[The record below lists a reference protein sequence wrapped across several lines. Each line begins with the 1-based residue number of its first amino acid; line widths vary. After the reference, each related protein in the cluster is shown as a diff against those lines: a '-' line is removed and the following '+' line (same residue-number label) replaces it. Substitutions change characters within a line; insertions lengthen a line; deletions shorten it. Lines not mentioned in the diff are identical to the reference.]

1 MKVRG
6 SHLIALGIM
15 AAIGGW
21 MFTGDLVIG
30 GQVDPNSKTIAQ
42 REEAE
47 QAATFRVRV
56 ETLTPAKRPNRLAV
70 RGRTAANTVV
80 SVRAETGGVVE
91 ARPVEKGQ
99 AVKVGDLLCVIEKGV
114 RSTTVEQARSNL
126 TQTQEDYDANVRLVE
141 RGFATRTK
149 LRSLR
154 TALDAAKAALASAEQ
169 DFGRTEIRAT
179 VAGLVRQPMAEVG
192 DNLSPGGVCV
202 TKMDTNPMLF
212 TGQVSERDINAV
224 SKGMQA
230 MVKPISGD
238 PQVGKISYISPIAD
252 ADTRTFNVEIEV
264 DNSSDSLRDGMTASA
279 LIDLPT
285 TTAFRIAPS
294 WLTLADDGQVG
305 IRHVDQQGVVGFR
318 PVKIIAQEA
327 DIMWVTGPDDGMRV
341 ITLGQNFV
349 AAGEK
354 VVPVSPEE
362 MKQLEA
368 KRAATAANR
377 KAEPSTRE
385 QRS

>member
-1 MKVRG
+1 
-6 SHLIALGIM
+6 
-15 AAIGGW
+15 
-21 MFTGDLVIG
+21 
-30 GQVDPNSKTIAQ
+30 
-42 REEAE
+42 
-47 QAATFRVRV
+47 
-56 ETLTPAKRPNRLAV
+56 
-70 RGRTAANTVV
+70 
-80 SVRAETGGVVE
+80 
-91 ARPVEKGQ
+91 
-99 AVKVGDLLCVIEKGV
+99 
-114 RSTTVEQARSNL
+114 L

-238 PQVGKISYISPIAD
+238 PQVGKISYISPLAD

-368 KRAATAANR
+368 KRAATATNR